1 MLRNILVVWETS
13 DGTNCKVVY
22 LSFDLWPDNIFLQ
35 KRVTP
40 ASGAGAAW
48 WECPRSRVLLWEDQR
63 IKSFCC
69 PTAFHKLFQIS
80 RFLSQVERSLGRHSA
95 PLPAAET
102 ASTLSEVPDKSHRS
116 CFWLEWVCRPKRQVP
131 RSFGGDPA
139 HNTAFL
145 GETNTSVATWGNWSL
160 EAEQLTRGNRG
171 RKTRSL

>member
-1 MLRNILVVWETS
+1 MVKKQKRKLKSQAPKSLLPNILVVWETS
-13 DGTNCKVVY
+13 DVTNCKVVY

-48 WECPRSRVLLWEDQR
+48 WECPGSRVLLWEDQR

-95 PLPAAET
+95 PLPVAET

-116 CFWLEWVCRPKRQVP
+116 CFCLEWVCRPKRQVP
-131 RSFGGDPA
+131 PLSVAIPHTTQRSWGKRI
-139 HNTAFL
+139 L
-145 GETNTSVATWGNWSL
+145 LWQRGETGA
-160 EAEQLTRGNRG
+160 
-171 RKTRSL
+171 